1 MPSKIT
7 FESAMEKLE
16 SEVRRL
22 EGGNISLE
30 ESLSSFENA
39 IKLVKICNEK
49 LDAAERRVRVL
60 TESADGVVSDAPF
73 DIAEDED

>member
-30 ESLSSFENA
+30 ESLSSF
-39 IKLVKICNEK
+39 
-49 LDAAERRVRVL
+49 
-60 TESADGVVSDAPF
+60 
-73 DIAEDED
+73 